1 MSWTY
6 SGIFIHRRPDEPGHD
21 YEVYASTP
29 RELEIFA
36 DEKGILREC
45 FRKDLTFD
53 DTSPIVKNAVYAA
66 EVGYGRP
73 GAFQDPTIYWMMRIG
88 ELDWTT
94 LKQKVNP

>member
-21 YEVYASTP
+21 YEVYASK
-29 RELEIFA
+29 REELEIFA
-36 DEKGILREC
+36 DEHGKLQKFFIDQLNPQELANPG
-45 FRKDLTFD
+45 
-53 DTSPIVKNAVYAA
+53 VYAA

-73 GAFQDPTIYWMMRIG
+73 GAFQDPTIYWTGFIG
-88 ELDWTT
+88 VLDWTT